1 MMRIDGRGQL
11 LVWSISKQGHMQT
24 LLEGE
29 VVFIYVFNEE
39 RIES

>member
-1 MMRIDGRGQL
+1 
-11 LVWSISKQGHMQT
+11 MQT

-39 RIES
+39 RIESWNKCNGIFKI